1 MKLRLTQLRL
11 LSVFTA
17 TAFTVAMTASDSL
30 GQSGSRSYGT
40 RSYGARSSQ
49 PTNSPAMN
57 RVTPSNGSGTKSN
70 SMMKEHSSVAT
81 KLGLDGYC
89 PVCVVMKKVWEKG
102 SPNISSTFDGVTYY
116 FPGENIKAMFDASPE
131 KFVPALN
138 GDCIV
143 CYEKAGKRIPGTVQ
157 HPVLHKNRLYL
168 FPSASEKDAFK
179 AAPRSFENTDLA
191 VNGECIVCLVKMG
204 KHMPGSTDFTV
215 IHNGLRYLF
224 PSDNEANVFRN
235 SPEEFTS
242 KLKMMDKMG
251 KKSMSNGVRLVGRS
265 GCAAC
270 EFGVTPLA
278 SPDELGL
285 AVVGKDGSVTV
296 IEDAHQNYPQIY
308 EDRFQNKK
316 LAVEG
321 KILKTQGN
329 ISWLKP
335 SSLTVIN

>member
-1 MKLRLTQLRL
+1 
-11 LSVFTA
+11 
-17 TAFTVAMTASDSL
+17 
-30 GQSGSRSYGT
+30 
-40 RSYGARSSQ
+40 
-49 PTNSPAMN
+49 
-57 RVTPSNGSGTKSN
+57 
-70 SMMKEHSSVAT
+70 
-81 KLGLDGYC
+81 
-89 PVCVVMKKVWEKG
+89 
-102 SPNISSTFDGVTYY
+102 
-116 FPGENIKAMFDASPE
+116 
-131 KFVPALN
+131 
-138 GDCIV
+138 
-143 CYEKAGKRIPGTVQ
+143 
-157 HPVLHKNRLYL
+157 
-168 FPSASEKDAFK
+168 
-179 AAPRSFENTDLA
+179 
-191 VNGECIVCLVKMG
+191 
-204 KHMPGSTDFTV
+204 
-215 IHNGLRYLF
+215 
-224 PSDNEANVFRN
+224 
-235 SPEEFTS
+235 
-242 KLKMMDKMG
+242 MG